1 MSCQRGSCSNVGAV
15 PRTNSDDATSRN
27 NDGNNRW
34 MPRNSEGT
42 GTNQRNCTCA
52 SNCTGTCNREAGYG
66 GRCQADCSCGHNCA
80 GCGGC
85 SGGCSGCSG
94 DCDGCSGACGG
105 SCSGTCSNGCS
116 YTCSGSCKGYCKGTC
131 NDGCQGGCKTAC
143 SGSCQ
148 HLCNETC
155 RSDAAL
161 EAYKHLNKYTIVD
174 NTNHSF
180 EEHFNND
187 AIILDW
193 LDADDMQHLFKMIQ
207 EEGRRRVL
215 KKTGTYQGDKDHP
228 KTIAQTLTRA
238 EEYQIGLVDETGK
251 KIEVQRGQLADDEKH
266 IKKLLNLYAENTG
279 KSISI
284 GVGGASIAEGK
295 TITKAIGKTLIE
307 KAISAYEEKIPIN
320 TTSEGS
326 GKQTIEDGK

>member
-1 MSCQRGSCSNVGAV
+1 MACNGTCWAQCGASCSGPSASSGATNRNNSITRDTSGNMTGNTRNRDCGDRGSTVRN
-15 PRTNSDDATSRN
+15 TWDDRSPTLRSC
-27 NDGNNRW
+27 W
-34 MPRNSEGT
+34 
-42 GTNQRNCTCA
+42 
-52 SNCTGTCNREAGYG
+52 
-66 GRCQADCSCGHNCA
+66 CGHDCA

-85 SGGCSGCSG
+85 TGGCSGCSG
-94 DCDGCSGACGG
+94 DCSGCSGSCGG
-105 SCSGTCSNGCS
+105 SCTGTCANGCS

-131 NDGCQGGCKTAC
+131 SDGCQGGCKTAC

>member
-1 MSCQRGSCSNVGAV
+1 MSACKYGCNGNCTNTCTGGSGSDGRHARANQPGCDRSCNSDCTEGCSRGCQSGGSGCDGAGIPGRNGSC
-15 PRTNSDDATSRN
+15 
-27 NDGNNRW
+27 W
-34 MPRNSEGT
+34 C
-42 GTNQRNCTCA
+42 GTN
-52 SNCTGTCNREAGYG
+52 
-66 GRCQADCSCGHNCA
+66 CS

-85 SGGCSGCSG
+85 SEGCKSCSG

-105 SCSGTCSNGCS
+105 SCTGTCSNGCS

-131 NDGCQGGCKTAC
+131 SDGCQGGCKTAC

-161 EAYKHLNKYTIVD
+161 EAYEHLSKYTIVD

-238 EEYQIGLVDETGK
+238 EEYQIGLIDETGK

-279 KSISI
+279 KAISI

-307 KAISAYEEKIPIN
+307 KAISAYEEMIPIN